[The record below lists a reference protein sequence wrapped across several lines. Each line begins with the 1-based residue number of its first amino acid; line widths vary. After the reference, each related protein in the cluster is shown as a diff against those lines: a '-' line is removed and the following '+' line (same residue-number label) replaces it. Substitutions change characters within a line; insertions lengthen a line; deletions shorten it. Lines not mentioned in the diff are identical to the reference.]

1 MECPCVQGQ
10 LRVPM
15 GLFHGAASNRASSM
29 LPGLTRGYRAGSGV
43 GAPQGAS
50 ELGRG
55 AQATAGE
62 TGTHAWAG
70 GGGGTWEPCL
80 GWRLM
85 SSRDQSPGNLSW
97 GGVPLRSQALVVES
111 VLGEPWG
118 RAMCQCRGAMGQ

>member
-62 TGTHAWAG
+62 TG
-70 GGGGTWEPCL
+70 PML
-80 GWRLM
+80 GLGVEGALG
-85 SSRDQSPGNLSW
+85 SP
-97 GGVPLRSQALVVES
+97 V
-111 VLGEPWG
+111 
-118 RAMCQCRGAMGQ
+118 